1 MGQTERKEVI
11 EEIGD
16 LIKSLKVNVQDFT
29 GKTGAKT
36 KVHELVV
43 ETIAERWQKEKG
55 MFFDKYGERIDF
67 IGREND
73 PRHGKIVLAVEVD
86 RWYCALGSW
95 TKLADIRALSFRSV
109 APMFLSGGP
118 RLLAAAYTDH

>member
-1 MGQTERKEVI
+1 
-11 EEIGD
+11 
-16 LIKSLKVNVQDFT
+16 
-29 GKTGAKT
+29 
-36 KVHELVV
+36 
-43 ETIAERWQKEKG
+43 
-55 MFFDKYGERIDF
+55 MFLDKYGERIDF

-86 RWYCALGSW
+86 RWYRALGSW

-118 RLLAAAYTDH
+118 LVEEDNLFTLGKLLILIISYLSLDTNAVSFVQLARQIITKDYFRGRKNGVEGGRPFQMS